1 MINASCPRALLVLVT
16 VSGFLWAKTPESLAG
31 KEDASNGPET
41 IRQEDPRF
49 YVRADVDHISRA
61 YREGDSLAITVT
73 SEADGFAYVLYKQ
86 ADGKVFQV
94 FPNSGQAENR
104 VKRTPP

>member
-1 MINASCPRALLVLVT
+1 MLRVPGALLVLVT

-49 YVRADVDHISRA
+49 YVRADVDHISAPTAKATRL
-61 YREGDSLAITVT
+61 RL
-73 SEADGFAYVLYKQ
+73 
-86 ADGKVFQV
+86 
-94 FPNSGQAENR
+94 P
-104 VKRTPP
+104 